1 MHPQEQPPEENIRLA
16 ADIAEF
22 WIHDAEL
29 RRAIDVDHNGQ
40 SGDIRTEVLAQ
51 VDKALKGNTGNPLD
65 KVIGAV
71 TQITGKSQVRKTLL
85 AYLNNKKPKTP
96 ALTTKRP
103 APKKSDYLPEG
114 AYQLKGQ
121 AKRARDLGNHKEALR
136 LILEAYNTSREA
148 QHNTGIIGFIM
159 GCYRSL
165 EDYENVLLYAEKY
178 LILDPINSV
187 TLSMAADSTIKLER
201 YEETLQYVERIL
213 KIPND
218 QNPLKLYARAVLAA
232 YRLRDSEKT
241 LSYAEKALAIAA
253 ENGTDD
259 SEVAG
264 ILDMA
269 NNAAYKLD
277 QFAKAFEYADRY
289 IKSATLNRKNPRA
302 YTIAAFSSYNC
313 EKYTETTKHC
323 ELALTNDPNN
333 KAILSLLANAFRKTG
348 ETEKFEAT
356 KRKLLSIGG
365 RYFNREPGDNFKD

>member
-1 MHPQEQPPEENIRLA
+1 MRPQEQQPEENTRLA

-22 WIHDAEL
+22 WVHDAEL
-29 RRAIDVDHNGQ
+29 RRAIEVDYNQ
-40 SGDIRTEVLAQ
+40 SGDIRSEILAK
-51 VDKALKGNTGNPLD
+51 VDTALRENTGKPLD
-65 KVIGAV
+65 KVIGAI
-71 TQITGKSQVRKTLL
+71 TQITGKSQVRRALL
-85 AYLNNKKPKTP
+85 AFLNNKKPKN
-96 ALTTKRP
+96 P
-103 APKKSDYLPEG
+103 APAKARPEQKSDYLPES

-121 AKRARDLGNHKEALR
+121 AKRARELGNHREALR
-136 LILEAYNTSREA
+136 LILEAYTSCREA
-148 QHNTGIIGFIM
+148 QYNTGIIGFIM

-165 EDYENVLLYAEKY
+165 EDYANVLLYAEKY
-178 LILDPINSV
+178 LRLDPINSV

-277 QFAKAFEYADRY
+277 QFAKAFEYAERY

-365 RYFNREPGDNFKD
+365 KYFNREPGDNFKD